1 MGFCLRVCLAFIA
14 TVFHTI
20 IEIYIYFLL
29 KANYILQSPVA
40 RNISDVL
47 NVSKG

>member
-1 MGFCLRVCLAFIA
+1 MELVGGFLFRGLLAFIA

-29 KANYILQSPVA
+29 KAKLYLQSPVA
-40 RNISDVL
+40 RNI
-47 NVSKG
+47 